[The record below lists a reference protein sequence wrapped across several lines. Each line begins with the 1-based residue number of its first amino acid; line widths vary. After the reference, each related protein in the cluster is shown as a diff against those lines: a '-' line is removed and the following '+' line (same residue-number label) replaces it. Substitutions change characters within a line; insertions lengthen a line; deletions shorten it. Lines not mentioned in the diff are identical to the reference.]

1 MANNSKKG
9 MIIAVV
15 ALLLC
20 CCCCLSV
27 LTGGVGAAFSMSP
40 APAPTPPASGGA
52 SADDGDDSDDA
63 DGADTDADDSEDGDE
78 PEGANAASSS
88 PAGVV
93 AKACT
98 RKVTATR
105 TDSGNSTHGWG
116 MDLRFKCDGTLV
128 HIGRAMGG
136 GPKHK
141 NVNFDGKGCPDVV
154 NKSNWEGTDTYP
166 DHFDVDVSD
175 CVD

>member
-78 PEGANAASSS
+78 PEGANAGSP
-88 PAGVV
+88 PAGAV
-93 AKACT
+93 AKTCT

>member
-9 MIIAVV
+9 MIIAAVV

-27 LTGGVGAAFSMSP
+27 LTGGAAFSMSP
-40 APAPTPPASGGA
+40 APASDDAGA
-52 SADDGDDSDDA
+52 SAEGGDDAADDA
-63 DGADTDADDSEDGDE
+63 DGADADDDSEDDKDE

-105 TDSGNSTHGWG
+105 TDSGNRTHGWG
-116 MDLRFKCDGTLV
+116 MDLRFKCDDTLV

-154 NKSNWEGTDTYP
+154 NKSNWLGTDTYP